1 MAMTRSNASLAVEH
15 VCHRLRSY
23 GILTE
28 RSLTELLH
36 PLIWKHEGMHRILD
50 EAQRAG
56 RVRHLGGGVYDLT
69 DAERGR

>member
-1 MAMTRSNASLAVEH
+1 MAMTHTHGSAAIEH

-28 RSLTELLH
+28 RALTELLH
-36 PLIWKHEGMHRILD
+36 PAIWADEGMRGILD
-50 EAQRAG
+50 QAQRAG

-69 DAERGR
+69 DTERGR